1 MAKIKVAII
10 GVGNVASALV
20 QSVFSRNL
28 KGLWHKRV
36 GGFGSNDL
44 EIVAAYDVDKRK
56 VGLELSEAIH
66 QSPNVGPKFVKMP
79 KTGVLVKQ
87 GIIRDPEPAHLSGN
101 IESTSSI
108 VEDLK
113 KSGARIALNLVPSG
127 MQKTSGTYANQCLDA
142 GVDFVNA
149 TPSLVSTKSAIQ
161 KKFKKAKLVVV
172 GDDLMSQFGGTAFH
186 KGILDFINSRG
197 IKIVKSYQLDVGG
210 GNETLNTIS
219 EEVKIEKRDIKTA
232 AIEAEVPYKFATVAG
247 TTDYVDYMANNRTSY
262 FWLLGRGAFDSEIG
276 IDVYL
281 RTNDGANATN
291 VLLDVVRAVAY
302 AHKRKEFGSP
312 DIINEYGFKKLKKP
326 VQLHTAHSEFYKKY
340 VR

>member
-1 MAKIKVAII
+1 MTKIKIAVI

-20 QSVFSRNL
+20 QSVLSRNL
-28 KGLWHKRV
+28 QGIWHKQI
-36 GGFGSNDL
+36 GGFGFNDL
-44 EIVAAYDVDKRK
+44 EIVAAYDIDKRK
-56 VGLELSEAIH
+56 TGLELAEAIY
-66 QSPNVGPKFVKMP
+66 QSPNVGPKFAKIP
-79 KTGVLVKQ
+79 KTDVLVKQ

-101 IESTSSI
+101 VNSTNSI
-108 VEDLK
+108 LEDLK
-113 KSGARIALNLVPSG
+113 MSGAQIALNLIPSG
-127 MQKTSGTYANQCLDA
+127 MQKTCTVYAKQCLDA

-149 TPSLVSTKSAIQ
+149 TPSLVATKSDIQ
-161 KKFKKAKLVVV
+161 NKFKRAKLVVV

-197 IKIVKSYQLDVGG
+197 IRIEKSYQLDVGG

-219 EEVKIEKRDIKTA
+219 EDVKIEKRDIKTE
-232 AIEAEVPYKFATVAG
+232 AISAEVPYKFATVAG
-247 TTDYVDYMANNRTSY
+247 TTDYVDYMGNNRTSY
-262 FWLLGRGAFDSEIG
+262 FWLSGRGAFDSEIG

-312 DIINEYGFKKLKKP
+312 AVINEYGFKKLKKP
-326 VQLHTAHSEFYKKY
+326 VLLHTAHSEFYKKY